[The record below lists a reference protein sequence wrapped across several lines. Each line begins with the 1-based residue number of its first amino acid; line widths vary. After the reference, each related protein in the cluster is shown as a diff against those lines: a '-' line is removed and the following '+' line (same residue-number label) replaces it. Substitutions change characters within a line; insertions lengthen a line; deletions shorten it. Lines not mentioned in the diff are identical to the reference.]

1 VSPADSGSPR
11 AMHRQERLHGPSN
24 DPEQEP
30 PVQEPQAH
38 DRRRVPTP
46 LRDLPV
52 PPDSVPLKP
61 DNDLPRRDNV
71 LRVPPGS
78 VRPSPASGL
87 QGPRA
92 SVRPRVPP
100 AW

>member
-30 PVQEPQAH
+30 QAH

-61 DNDLPRRDNV
+61 GNDLPRQDSV
-71 LRVPPGS
+71 LPVPPAS
-78 VRPSPASGL
+78 VRPRPASGL
-87 QGPRA
+87 QGLRA
-92 SVRPRVPP
+92 SVWPRVPP